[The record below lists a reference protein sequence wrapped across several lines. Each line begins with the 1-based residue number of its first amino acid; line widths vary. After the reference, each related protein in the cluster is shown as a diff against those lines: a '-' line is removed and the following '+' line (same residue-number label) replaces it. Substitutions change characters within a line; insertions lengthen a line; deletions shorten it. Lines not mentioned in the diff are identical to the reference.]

1 MAPFRPFL
9 APSEKAQAP
18 RLAGAAAALLVM
30 AVLGVLFC
38 LVLLLVE
45 DKWSPLLQVDD
56 HLRDSVHSYALAH
69 PTFVTWMRWISNSG
83 SGLAWQIVTVT
94 LAAWLLW
101 KRRIRLALFVVVTI
115 ALSSLLNSVVKAGV
129 HRARP
134 VLSEPLVHEP
144 GMSFPSGHSQAAVV
158 GYSVVM
164 IVVAPL
170 LPPAGRRALAAV
182 CAVMVLLIGFSR
194 IALGAHYLTD
204 VVAGFLLG
212 FVWVAVMA
220 TIFDLRRHPW
230 RSAVRGEQV
239 GAAAGTTTAGKSYRP

>member
-1 MAPFRPFL
+1 
-9 APSEKAQAP
+9 
-18 RLAGAAAALLVM
+18 
-30 AVLGVLFC
+30 
-38 LVLLLVE
+38 
-45 DKWSPLLQVDD
+45 
-56 HLRDSVHSYALAH
+56 
-69 PTFVTWMRWISNSG
+69 
-83 SGLAWQIVTVT
+83 
-94 LAAWLLW
+94 
-101 KRRIRLALFVVVTI
+101 
-115 ALSSLLNSVVKAGV
+115 
-129 HRARP
+129 
-134 VLSEPLVHEP
+134 
-144 GMSFPSGHSQAAVV
+144 MSFPSGHSQAAVV